1 MLDGRDGNTD
11 SEGRRLAYVG
21 SFTSSGGRGITVA
34 AVDPDT
40 GALTRL
46 TDVDAVADPS
56 FLTLSA
62 DASTLYCVSETPDG
76 AVAALALRNPDKPE
90 LLARVASRGAVPTHL
105 SLAAGGKALLV
116 ANYGSGS
123 VSVLPVLTGGGE
135 SGSGGIGAVADV
147 VHHRGSGP
155 VTGRQDGPHAH
166 QVLPDPSGRWA
177 LAVDL
182 GADTV
187 YVHAL
192 DPAALRLRPH
202 GSLRLRAGIGPRHLV
217 FHPQGRVVYL
227 VNELSPV
234 LSVCRWDGAG
244 GRLEEVDRVPIAAPG
259 AEGPEYA
266 SNAVVSPD
274 GRFVHAA
281 VRGSDTLAVLAADE
295 SGEVLEPVTTVPCGG
310 SWPRHLAADGSRL
323 YVSNEHTGEVAW
335 FDVDPETGVPAPAG
349 TLPVPAASCVVL
361 R

>member
-1 MLDGRDGNTD
+1 MRDGRDGNTGD
-11 SEGRRLAYVG
+11 GGRALAYVG

-46 TDVDAVADPS
+46 TAVDAVADPS
-56 FLTLSA
+56 FLTLSG
-62 DASTLYCVSETPDG
+62 DAATLYCVSETPDG
-76 AVAALALRNPDKPE
+76 AVAAFALRNPDAPE
-90 LLARVASRGAVPTHL
+90 LLARVASRGSVPTHL
-105 SLAAGGKALLV
+105 SLALGGRALLV
-116 ANYGSGS
+116 ANYGSGT
-123 VSVLPVLTGGGE
+123 VSVLPVLDGGAG
-135 SGSGGIGAVADV
+135 GGGIGAAADV
-147 VHHRGSGP
+147 VHHHGSGP
-155 VTGRQDGPHAH
+155 VPGRQESPHAH
-166 QVLPDPSGRWA
+166 QVLPDPTGRWV

-187 YVHAL
+187 YVYAL
-192 DPAALRLRPH
+192 DPSALRLRPH
-202 GSLRLRAGIGPRHLV
+202 ASLRLRAGIGPRHLV
-217 FHPQGRVVYL
+217 FHPYGRVVYL

-234 LSVCRWDGAG
+234 LSVCRWDGGA
-244 GRLEEVDRVPIAAPG
+244 GRLEEVDQVTLAAPG
-259 AEGPEYA
+259 AEGPEYP

-295 SGEVLEPVTTVPCGG
+295 TGEVLEPVTTVPCGG
-310 SWPRHLAADGSRL
+310 GWPRHLAAAGGRL
-323 YVSNEHTGEVAW
+323 YVSNERSGTVAW
-335 FDVDPETGVPAPAG
+335 FDVDPRTGVPDLAG